1 MIYTLST
8 LLRYKGYVRVPLKK
22 VTSGHYT
29 CNIVLNGIPG
39 VFIVDSGASHTC
51 VALDKEMYFLL
62 NSTKAEKQ
70 AASASSAD
78 MDTRQSVK
86 NHLHIG
92 NWEQPKQELILFDM
106 TTVNEALAQCNEEA
120 VDGILGA
127 DVLHQAKAVLDYRRS
142 GLYLMSNK

>member
-8 LLRYKGYVRVPLKK
+8 LLRRKGYVRIPLKK
-22 VTSGHYT
+22 VSSGHYI
-29 CNIVLNGIPG
+29 CKLVLNGIPG

-51 VALDKEMYFLL
+51 VALDKEAHFSL

-78 MDTRQSVK
+78 MDTRESAE
-86 NHLHIG
+86 NHLRIG
-92 NWEQPKQELILFDM
+92 NWEQSKQELILFDM
-106 TTVNEALAQCNEEA
+106 TTVNEALAQCNEET

-127 DVLHQAKAVLDYRRS
+127 DVMHQAKAVLDYRRS
-142 GLYLMSNK
+142 GLYLLKK